1 MRREMDLY
9 TIDSIAGTPLGLVTG
24 STIKTKDIVKDI
36 GAGLKGLVGGKLGS
50 YEKLMVEART
60 EAIEQMISEAEALG
74 ANAIVGVRFESTEVA
89 AGAAEILAYGTA
101 IKR

>member
-1 MRREMDLY
+1 MELF
-9 TIDSIAGTPLGLVTG
+9 TIDNISGTPIGLVTG

-50 YEKLMVEART
+50 YEKLMEEARS
-60 EAIEQMISEAEALG
+60 EAIEDDFQAEALG

-101 IKR
+101 VKR

>member
-36 GAGLKGLVGGKLGS
+36 GAGLKGLVGGKLRS
-50 YEKLMVEART
+50 YEKRW
-60 EAIEQMISEAEALG
+60 
-74 ANAIVGVRFESTEVA
+74 
-89 AGAAEILAYGTA
+89 
-101 IKR
+101 

>member
-1 MRREMDLY
+1 MDLY
-9 TIDSIAGTPLGLVTG
+9 TIENIGGTPLGLVTG

-36 GAGLKGLVGGKLGS
+36 GAGLEGLVGGKLGS
-50 YEKLMVEART
+50 YEKLMEEARS
-60 EAIEQMISEAEALG
+60 EAIDQMVSQAEALG

-101 IKR
+101 VKR

>member
-1 MRREMDLY
+1 MDLY
-9 TIDSIAGTPLGLVTG
+9 TIENIGGTPLGLVTG
-24 STIKTKDIVKDI
+24 RTIKTNDIVKDI

-50 YEKLMVEART
+50 YEKLMEEARS
-60 EAIEQMISEAEALG
+60 EAIDQMVSQAEALG

-101 IKR
+101 VKR

>member
-1 MRREMDLY
+1 MELF
-9 TIDSIAGTPLGLVTG
+9 TIDNISGTPIGLVTG

-50 YEKLMVEART
+50 YEKLMEEARG
-60 EAIEQMISEAEALG
+60 EAIEKMISQAEALG

-101 IKR
+101 VKR

>member
-1 MRREMDLY
+1 MDLY
-9 TIDSIAGTPLGLVTG
+9 TIDNVAGTPLGLVTG

-50 YEKLMVEART
+50 NETLMVEARP
-60 EAIEQMISEAEALG
+60 EAIEQMVSQAEALG

>member
-1 MRREMDLY
+1 MDLF
-9 TIDSIAGTPLGLVTG
+9 TIENVAGTPLGLVTG

-50 YEKLMVEART
+50 YEKLMEEART
-60 EAIEQMISEAEALG
+60 DAIDQMISKATALG

>member
-1 MRREMDLY
+1 MDLF
-9 TIDSIAGTPLGLVTG
+9 TVENITGTPLGLVTG

-60 EAIEQMISEAEALG
+60 L
-74 ANAIVGVRFESTEVA
+74 
-89 AGAAEILAYGTA
+89 
-101 IKR
+101 

>member
-1 MRREMDLY
+1 MDLY
-9 TIDSIAGTPLGLVTG
+9 TIDNVAGTPLGLVTG

-50 YEKLMVEART
+50 NEKLMVEART
-60 EAIEQMISEAEALG
+60 EAIEQMVSQAEALG